1 MVVVGIPNGQEK
13 HAEFAAEMAI
23 EMLAGLKKVE
33 LSFLADK
40 ITVKIGKSKSIF
52 SLLEHLMTQRISE

>member
-23 EMLAGLKKVE
+23 DMLVGLRKVE
-33 LSFLADK
+33 LPFLENK
-40 ITVKIGKSKSIF
+40 MTVKIG
-52 SLLEHLMTQRISE
+52 EVWEDW

>member
-23 EMLAGLKKVE
+23 EMLMGIRKVE
-33 LSFLADK
+33 LPFLEDK
-40 ITVKIGKSKSIF
+40 ITVKLGEF
-52 SLLEHLMTQRISE
+52 